1 MGGQEVETEEPV
13 TSKQILPIY
22 RKIKSKDPN
31 EITVKGISLYLY
43 SFVQS
48 SKLPPASDG
57 KKYGMGRGGRGRG
70 RGEGEALV
78 HSALNGISSSNPP
91 VRTQGT
97 SGKSI

>member
-57 KKYGMGRGGRGRG
+57 KKYGMGRGWGEEEGGGR
-70 RGEGEALV
+70 EKLWY
-78 HSALNGISSSNPP
+78 
-91 VRTQGT
+91 TQP
-97 SGKSI
+97 